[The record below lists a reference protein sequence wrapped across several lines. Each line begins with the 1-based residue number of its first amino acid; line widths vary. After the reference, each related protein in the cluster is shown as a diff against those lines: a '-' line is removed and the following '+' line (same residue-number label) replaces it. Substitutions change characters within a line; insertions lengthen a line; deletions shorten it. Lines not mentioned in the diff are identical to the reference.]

1 MAGIGRLCCS
11 GVTLFSIIKGAE
23 GAIRATSFSC
33 SKSSCSAVINR
44 GTTVFA
50 RHDLGVALCGCLAGQ
65 VGASFGPN

>member
-1 MAGIGRLCCS
+1 MG
-11 GVTLFSIIKGAE
+11 KDAE